1 MYPCDPLRQNCGI
14 FQRSIIL
21 YPLPPP
27 HTYLPTPLQP
37 AYLAWPT
44 PRAYQVSGLPP
55 TTNPFDEVERVRKLT
70 QAAAK
75 KRQRAARAAKIQAAK
90 DQTATDQAAAAAYA
104 ARERAKRAPKAEGV
118 AAETEKEAAEPERAD
133 VEVPQGGDEA
143 EEEEEEAETE
153 RADAEVPQGG
163 DEAEEEEEEV
173 PDMML
178 GTEEEEGEQ
187 AVEMAEAAAAA
198 EVELRMLP
206 EELLEIIFNYM
217 MLERGQTHSMTQT
230 LEVSRSWHRLTVQAM
245 LRTPPPEGRQPL
257 AMNFVSA
264 CPCAICYNPFSSVC
278 RPTVML
284 GCEGPH
290 AHCWDCIAKHSLCN
304 SERTCEGQFVSCPIC
319 RMHSSGVQACGMAG
333 GMTGK
338 GKGPRVLL
346 PGSVV
351 GFAEIRRKQHGRK
364 ERDREEGMEAERRDR
379 YAFEA
384 LQQALATAQP
394 PLDVDL
400 WWCTLGAEVAV
411 LSESLT
417 ARQLQGLANHVGT
430 LSARHV
436 SVNIEVLSLARDDI
450 LRRCLGVE
458 ERTTDVVHRELER
471 RAREGRLRV
480 TAATAQA
487 VINRRTVGG
496 GGKRVRTQT
505 PAFIPYS

>member
-1 MYPCDPLRQNCGI
+1 M
-14 FQRSIIL
+14 
-21 YPLPPP
+21 
-27 HTYLPTPLQP
+27 
-37 AYLAWPT
+37 
-44 PRAYQVSGLPP
+44 PP

-133 VEVPQGGDEA
+133 
-143 EEEEEEAETE
+143 
-153 RADAEVPQGG
+153 AEVPQGG

-217 MLERGQTHSMTQT
+217 MLERGQTHNMTQT

-304 SERTCEGQFVSCPIC
+304 SERTCDGQFVSCPIC

-333 GMTGK
+333 GMTGT

-351 GFAEIRRKQHGRK
+351 GFADIRRKQHGRK

-379 YAFEA
+379 AAFEA

-394 PLDVDL
+394 HMDVDV
-400 WWCTLGAEVAV
+400 WWCTLGAEVAPLHAVQLV
-411 LSESLT
+411 LSESHT
-417 ARQLQGLANHVGT
+417 CTR
-430 LSARHV
+430 
-436 SVNIEVLSLARDDI
+436 
-450 LRRCLGVE
+450 
-458 ERTTDVVHRELER
+458 
-471 RAREGRLRV
+471 
-480 TAATAQA
+480 
-487 VINRRTVGG
+487 
-496 GGKRVRTQT
+496 GGKLSHCAAHVDRMAACLLHSR
-505 PAFIPYS
+505 